1 MLFYFNRY
9 FVYITYIYCISTST
23 SYIYS
28 SVHYTRNEYSS
39 KNKLFRKL
47 LALDEKKNLV

>member
-9 FVYITYIYCISTST
+9 FVYIYLLYKYIHKL
-23 SYIYS
+23 S
-28 SVHYTRNEYSS
+28 SVHYTRNEYSL

-47 LALDEKKNLV
+47 LALNEKKNLV